1 MRIAAIVEYDGS
13 GFSGWQLQDGTRTV
27 QAEVEAAIGK
37 VANEAVRVTVAGR
50 TDTGVH
56 ATGQV
61 IHFDTTA
68 ERSTH
73 SWVSGVNANLPDDV
87 VLRWANPVSE
97 DFHARF
103 SATGREYHYVIL
115 NRSNR
120 PSFMRGKVTWE
131 RRSLDTA
138 RMQKAAN
145 HLIGAHDFSSYRTV
159 HCQAKNPVRELRSLK
174 VWRVENRVVLSVY
187 ANAFLHHMVRNIA
200 GVLIYI
206 GSGERDIGWAKEVLE
221 LRDRTQGGITAPAAG
236 LYLTRV
242 EYPET
247 FQIPQLSPET
257 GLW

>member
-27 QAEVEAAIGK
+27 QEAVEAAIGA
-37 VANEAVRVTVAGR
+37 VANEFVRVTVAGR

-61 IHFDTTA
+61 IHFDTRA
-68 ERSTH
+68 ERSPH
-73 SWVSGVNANLPDDV
+73 SWIRGVNSNLPDDV
-87 VLRWANPVSE
+87 VLRWAQPVSD

-115 NRSNR
+115 NRPNR

-131 RRSLDTA
+131 RQPLDTGL
-138 RMQKAAN
+138 MQQAAN
-145 HLIGAHDFSSYRTV
+145 DLVGEHDFSSYRTV
-159 HCQAKNPVRELRSLK
+159 HCQAKNPVRDLRALK
-174 VWRVENRVVLSVY
+174 VWRVENRVVISVY

-206 GSGERDIGWAKEVLE
+206 GCGEREAGWAKQVLE
-221 LRDRTQGGITAPAAG
+221 LRDRTRGGITAPAAG

>member
-131 RRSLDTA
+131 RRSP
-138 RMQKAAN
+138 
-145 HLIGAHDFSSYRTV
+145 YR
-159 HCQAKNPVRELRSLK
+159 RR
-174 VWRVENRVVLSVY
+174 RV
-187 ANAFLHHMVRNIA
+187 
-200 GVLIYI
+200 
-206 GSGERDIGWAKEVLE
+206 
-221 LRDRTQGGITAPAAG
+221 AP
-236 LYLTRV
+236 
-242 EYPET
+242 
-247 FQIPQLSPET
+247 
-257 GLW
+257 

>member
-37 VANEAVRVTVAGR
+37 VADEAVRVTVAGR

-61 IHFDTTA
+61 IHFDTRA

-103 SATGREYHYVIL
+103 SAPGREYHYVIL

-138 RMQKAAN
+138 RTALPCQLRESHHHRRPSKKRLMRKKT
-145 HLIGAHDFSSYRTV
+145 SS
-159 HCQAKNPVRELRSLK
+159 LRML
-174 VWRVENRVVLSVY
+174 
-187 ANAFLHHMVRNIA
+187 
-200 GVLIYI
+200 
-206 GSGERDIGWAKEVLE
+206 
-221 LRDRTQGGITAPAAG
+221 
-236 LYLTRV
+236 
-242 EYPET
+242 
-247 FQIPQLSPET
+247 
-257 GLW
+257 

>member
-37 VANEAVRVTVAGR
+37 VADEAVRVTVAGR

-61 IHFDTTA
+61 IHFDTRA

>member
-13 GFSGWQLQDGTRTV
+13 SFSGWQLQNGTRTV
-27 QAEVEAAIGK
+27 QAEVESAVGS
-37 VANEAVRVTVAGR
+37 VANEPIRVVVAGR

-68 ERSTH
+68 ERTPH
-73 SWVSGVNANLPDDV
+73 SWLSGVNANLPEDV
-87 VLRWANPVSE
+87 VFRWVNEVSD

-115 NRSNR
+115 NRPAR
-120 PSFMRGKVTWE
+120 PSFMRGKLTWE
-131 RRSLDTA
+131 RRPLDTA
-138 RMQKAAN
+138 RMQQAAN
-145 HLIGAHDFSSYRTV
+145 DLVGRHDFSSYRTV
-159 HCQAKNPVRELRSLK
+159 HCQAKSAVRDMRAIK
-174 VWRVENRVVLSVY
+174 VWRSENRVVISVY

-200 GVLIYI
+200 GVLLYI
-206 GSGERDIGWAKEVLE
+206 GSGERETSWAREVLE
-221 LRDRTQGGITAPAAG
+221 LRDRTQGGITAPADG

-242 EYPET
+242 EYPKT